1 MTPEQYCEQKAAP
14 RGSSLYYSLLFL
26 PLERR
31 QAITALRALQRELRD
46 AVEQASDPGVARTRL
61 LWWREELSAALAGN
75 PQHPVTKAVCR
86 VLTRWELPGEQLF
99 ELLDGAQMDLDYNRY
114 PDFATLEVHCSR
126 MSGVVCLLSAR
137 VLGHEHPATREF
149 ARTLGTA
156 LQLATII
163 RDAGA
168 DARRNRI
175 YLPLEDLH
183 RFGLETDDIIALR
196 EDERFER
203 LMTFEIERAQNLF
216 ERVGSLLNREDRKAQ
231 RAHLIMAALD
241 GALLDEIARL
251 RGHTLNQRVALTPLR
266 KLWIAWRTW
275 VATSAK

>member
-1 MTPEQYCEQKAAP
+1 MTPEQYCQQKATP
-14 RGSSLYYSLLFL
+14 RGSALYYSLLFL
-26 PLERR
+26 PLEQRE
-31 QAITALRALQRELRD
+31 AITALHALQRELRD
-46 AVEQASDPGVARTRL
+46 AVEGAPDPGVARTRL

-86 VLTRWELPGEQLF
+86 VMTRCELPQEHLF
-99 ELLDGAQMDLDYNRY
+99 ELIDGGQMDLDYNRY
-114 PDFATLEVHCSR
+114 PDFATLEVYCWR

-137 VLGHEHPATREF
+137 ILGHEHPATMEF
-149 ARTLGTA
+149 ARTLGAA
-156 LQLATII
+156 LQLATIV

-175 YLPLEDLH
+175 YLPLDDLR

-196 EDERFER
+196 EDERFEW
-203 LMTFEIERAQNLF
+203 LMTFQIERAQNLF
-216 ERVGSLLNREDRKAQ
+216 MHAGSLLNREDRKAQ
-231 RAHLIMAALD
+231 RAHLIMATLD
-241 GALLDEIARL
+241 GTLLDEIARL

-275 VATSAK
+275 LAG

>member
-14 RGSSLYYSLLFL
+14 RGSALYYSLLFVPPEQRL
-26 PLERR
+26 AL
-31 QAITALRALQRELRD
+31 TALRALQRELRD
-46 AVEQASDPGVARTRL
+46 AVEQASDPGLARTRL
-61 LWWREELSAALAGN
+61 LWWREELSAALAGRS
-75 PQHPVTKAVCR
+75 QHPVINAVCR
-86 VLTRWELPGEQLF
+86 VLSRWELPREQLV

-114 PDFATLEVHCSR
+114 PDFATLEVYCSR

-137 VLGHEHPATREF
+137 VLGHSHPATMEF

-183 RFGLETDDIIALR
+183 RFDLETDDIIALR

-216 ERVGSLLNREDRKAQ
+216 ERAGALLNREDRKAQ

-275 VATSAK
+275 VAA